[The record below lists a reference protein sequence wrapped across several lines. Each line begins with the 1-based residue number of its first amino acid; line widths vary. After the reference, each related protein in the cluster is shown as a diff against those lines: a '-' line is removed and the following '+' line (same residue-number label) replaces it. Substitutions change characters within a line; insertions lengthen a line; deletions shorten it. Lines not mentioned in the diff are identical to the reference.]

1 MIIEHSGDFK
11 VVDPKTKEVRYDSS
25 GCYYNLLS
33 GGLISSNSWNIGKV
47 IVGNTRTVVEG
58 IGSDYWKKH
67 YDEEGVTEG
76 DTTTKDQILD
86 LLKGET
92 FENIKDILED
102 VFEEVKY
109 KAKY

>member
-11 VVDPKTKEVRYDSS
+11 VVDPKTKEVRYDSTNVTL
-25 GCYYNLLS
+25 NL
-33 GGLISSNSWNIGKV
+33 SSMNCSTWNIGKV
-47 IVGNTRTVVEG
+47 TTGTAITIGNTTAEEK
-58 IGSDYWKKH
+58 STNPLKKSLSK
-67 YDEEGVTEG
+67 
-76 DTTTKDQILD
+76 KDQILE

-92 FENIKDILED
+92 FEDIKDILED

>member
-11 VVDPKTKEVRYDSS
+11 VVDPKTKEVRYDSVGS
-25 GCYYNLLS
+25 SYYWDNVHLT
-33 GGLISSNSWNIGKV
+33 
-47 IVGNTRTVVEG
+47 VGNTRT
-58 IGSDYWKKH
+58 IGNSSIYWKK
-67 YDEEGVTEG
+67 DLSK
-76 DTTTKDQILD
+76 KDQILE

>member
-11 VVDPKTKEVRYDSS
+11 VVDPKTKEVRYDSN
-25 GCYYNLLS
+25 CHYLY
-33 GGLISSNSWNIGKV
+33 GGNIGMDS
-47 IVGNTRTVVEG
+47 ICNYTVETEETEWG
-58 IGSDYWKKH
+58 KYCGT
-67 YDEEGVTEG
+67 EGVTI
-76 DTTTKDQILD
+76 KDQILK

-92 FENIKDILED
+92 FYDIKNMLED

>member
-33 GGLISSNSWNIGKV
+33 GGLMSSNSWNIGKV
-47 IVGNTRTVVEG
+47 IVGNARTVVEG

-67 YDEEGVTEG
+67 YDEEGVTI
-76 DTTTKDQILD
+76 KDQILR

-92 FENIKDILED
+92 FYDIKNMLEE
-102 VFEEVKY
+102 VFEEVQE

>member
-1 MIIEHSGDFK
+1 MVIEHSGDFK

-33 GGLISSNSWNIGKV
+33 GGLMSSNSWTAGSAITM
-47 IVGNTRTVVEG
+47 GNAT
-58 IGSDYWKKH
+58 
-67 YDEEGVTEG
+67 TEG
-76 DTTTKDQILD
+76 NSTDYSTKDQILD

>member
-33 GGLISSNSWNIGKV
+33 GGLMSSNSWNIGKV

-58 IGSDYWKKH
+58 IGSDYWEKH
-67 YDEEGVTEG
+67 YDEEEVTME
-76 DTTTKDQILD
+76 TKKETILE

-92 FENIKDILED
+92 FYDIKNMLEE
-102 VFEEVKY
+102 VFEEVQE

>member
-47 IVGNTRTVVEG
+47 TTGTALTIGNTT
-58 IGSDYWKKH
+58 
-67 YDEEGVTEG
+67 TEG
-76 DTTTKDQILD
+76 NNTNPLEKSLSAKDQILE

-92 FENIKDILED
+92 YCDILQLLTD
-102 VFEEVKY
+102 VELEVREKLKY
-109 KAKY
+109 